1 MQDQLLERI
10 LSPNIVPIEPAS
22 IFQSSLSLLFAAVFG
37 CLIANSYKYSSQSIS
52 GGRQIKSSLLPLTLT
67 VCVIITVVKSSLALS
82 LGLVGA
88 LSIVRFRTPIKDP
101 EDLVYLF
108 LSIVSG
114 LGFGANQ
121 NLFTSLGVSAILIVL
136 TLRSTK
142 IKRFKKNS
150 ISSLNEF
157 NLNLEWDKKNNEISI
172 SKIIDVLSK
181 NCDHIALIRFDQ
193 STTNRNLVLQIG
205 LMRGFDIQQVLDIL
219 YDFNDKISIQ
229 ISNSAIDY

>member
-1 MQDQLLERI
+1 MQDQILDRI

-22 IFQSSLSLLFAAVFG
+22 IFQSGLSLFFAAIFG
-37 CLIANSYKYSSQSIS
+37 LLIANSYKYSSQSIS

-121 NLFTSLGVSAILIVL
+121 NLFTSLGVSSILIVL
-136 TLRSTK
+136 TLRSVNNGRRK
-142 IKRFKKNS
+142 
-150 ISSLNEF
+150 SLSNLIEF
-157 NLNLEWDKKNNEISI
+157 NLNLEWDKNNSEISI
-172 SKIIDVLSK
+172 PEIIQLLTKSC
-181 NCDHIALIRFDQ
+181 NQIALIRFDQ
-193 STTNRNLVLQIG
+193 SKFSRNLVLQIG
-205 LMRGFDIQQVLDIL
+205 LIEGFDIQNVLNVL
-219 YDFNDKISIQ
+219 YDFDEGLSIQ
-229 ISNSAIDY
+229 ISNAAIDF

>member
-1 MQDQLLERI
+1 MQDQILDRI

-22 IFQSSLSLLFAAVFG
+22 IFQSGLSLFFAAIFG
-37 CLIANSYKYSSQSIS
+37 LLIANSYKYSSQSIS

-121 NLFTSLGVSAILIVL
+121 NLFTSLGVSSILIVL
-136 TLRSTK
+136 TLRSVNNGRRK
-142 IKRFKKNS
+142 
-150 ISSLNEF
+150 SLSNLIEF
-157 NLNLEWDKKNNEISI
+157 NLNLEWDKNNSEISI
-172 SKIIDVLSK
+172 PEIIQLLTKSC
-181 NCDHIALIRFDQ
+181 NHIALIRFDQ
-193 STTNRNLVLQIG
+193 SKFSRNLVLQIG
-205 LMRGFDIQQVLDIL
+205 LIEGFDIQNVLNVL
-219 YDFNDKISIQ
+219 YDFDEGLSIQ
-229 ISNSAIDY
+229 ISNAAIDF